1 MRVDNY
7 AYTGFFAP
15 VSNPPALNGVEAS
28 QTVPIKFSLQGNQ
41 GLAVIATGYPKSQL
55 IACTAGVP
63 LNRIPETA
71 TATANILTY
80 NAVTDLYRYGWPTQ
94 KSWKNTCR
102 EFQLRLNDGI
112 LHKAN
117 FRFR

>member
-1 MRVDNY
+1 VRVDNY

-15 VSNPPALNGVEAS
+15 VSNPPAFNLAVAGY
-28 QTVPIKFSLQGNQ
+28 TVPIKFSLKGNQ
-41 GLAVIATGYPKSQL
+41 GLGVIATGYPKSQS
-55 IACTAGVP
+55 IACSTG
-63 LNRIPETA
+63 IPVNTIPNTA
-71 TATANILTY
+71 TAPANKLTY
-80 NAVTDLYRYGWPTQ
+80 NPTNDVYTYGWATQ

-102 EFQLRLNDGI
+102 EFQLRLNDGT